1 LKVIN
6 MARDKMVDRVAGIM
20 GTPEMIRNIGIV
32 AHIDHGKTTLSDN
45 LLAGAG
51 MLSKE
56 LAGNA
61 CWTDSD
67 EEEQE
72 RGITIDSAN
81 VSMVHEYDGKE
92 YLINLIDTPG
102 HVDFGGD
109 VTRAMRAVDGAV
121 VVIDAVEGTMPQTE
135 TVLRQALKEHVKPV
149 LFINKVDRL
158 INELQVDGQEMQIRL
173 GKLIDH
179 VNKLIKGMNE
189 ERYKAGWRVDAAEGT
204 VAFGSALYN
213 WAISVP
219 MMQKTGVSF
228 QQIYDYNKS
237 DDPNSIRELADKCP
251 LHEVLN
257 DMVIR
262 FLPSPLEAQEGRIGA
277 IWHGDKESPIY
288 KSMITADPEAD
299 LAFMVTDITMDPH
312 AGEVA
317 TGRLFSGSLSRGMEA
332 FVSGTSRKNRIQQVG
347 VFMGP
352 KRLEVENIPAGNIAA
367 VTGLRDAIVGSTVT
381 TLEGMEPFESITH
394 ASEPVVTVAV
404 EAKHMKDLPKLV
416 DVLRQVAKEDP
427 TLKITLDEETGEH
440 LMAGMGEL
448 HLEVIAHRIERDK
461 GVEISTTPPIVV
473 YRETIRGGAGPVEG
487 KSPNRHNR
495 FYVEVEPLEEGVRD
509 LIKAGEIS
517 MRMPEV
523 ERREKLM
530 EAGLDKDE
538 AKGIADIFESNVY
551 LDMTKGIQ
559 HLNETMEL
567 ILEGFHEVMKGGPLS
582 KEPCMGVKVKLMD
595 AKLHEDAVHRGPA
608 QVIPASRQGIQAAM
622 LMADDTLLEPY
633 QKVFIQVPQDQM
645 GGATKEIQGRRGII
659 INMTSEGDMTII
671 ESRAPVSE
679 LFGFAGD
686 IRSATEGRAMWST
699 EFAGFDTL
707 PANLTGEIV
716 SGIRE
721 RKGLKKE
728 LPQASDFLSI

>member
-1 LKVIN
+1 MGRRK
-6 MARDKMVDRVAGIM
+6 KMVERVTALM
-20 GTPEMIRNIGIV
+20 SNPEKIRNIGIV

-51 MLSKE
+51 MISKE
-56 LAGNA
+56 LAGRQLFM
-61 CWTDSD
+61 DSD

-81 VSMVHEYDGKE
+81 VSMVHEYEDEE

-158 INELQVDGQEMQIRL
+158 TNELQVDAQEMQIRL

-189 ERYKAGWRVDAAEGT
+189 EKYKAGWRVDAAEGT

-228 QQIYDYNKS
+228 NDVLNYCRN
-237 DDPNSIRELADKCP
+237 DDMKTLAEKCP
-251 LHEVLN
+251 LHEAVN

-262 FLPSPLEAQEGRIGA
+262 FLPSPIEAQEDRVGA
-277 IWHGDKESPIY
+277 IWHGDRESGIG
-288 KSMITADPEAD
+288 KSMSEAD
-299 LAFMVTDITMDPH
+299 RDADLTFMVTDISMDPH

-317 TGRLFSGSLSRGMEA
+317 TGRLFSGSLSRGMEVH
-332 FVSGTSRKNRIQQVG
+332 VSGAAKKNRIQQVG

-352 KRLEVENIPAGNIAA
+352 ERLEVDKIPAGNIAA

-381 TLEGMEPFESITH
+381 TLEDMAPFESIIH

-416 DVLRQVAKEDP
+416 EVLRQVAKEDP
-427 TLKITLDEETGEH
+427 TLNITLDEETGEH

-461 GVEISTTPPIVV
+461 GVEITTTPPIVS
-473 YRETIRGGAGPVEG
+473 YRETITGTAGPVEG

-495 FYVEVEPLEEGVRD
+495 FYVIVEPLEPEVRE
-509 LIKAGEIS
+509 LIRAGEIS
-517 MRMPEV
+517 MRMSEL

-530 EAGLDKDE
+530 EAGMSKDE
-538 AKGIADIFESNVY
+538 AKGIADIYESNIYVD
-551 LDMTKGIQ
+551 LTKGIQ
-559 HLNETMEL
+559 HLSETMEL
-567 ILEGFHEVMKGGPLS
+567 ILDGFREVMKAGPLS
-582 KEPCMGVKVKLMD
+582 REQCMGVKVKLMD

-622 LMADDTLLEPY
+622 LMANDTLFEPY

-659 INMTSEGDMTII
+659 VNMTSEGDMTII
-671 ESRAPVSE
+671 ESKAPVSE

-699 EFAGFDTL
+699 EFLGFEPL
-707 PANLTGEIV
+707 PTNMIKEVVGA
-716 SGIRE
+716 IRA
-721 RKGLKKE
+721 RKGLKAA
-728 LPQASDFLSI
+728 LPEASDYLSM

>member
-1 LKVIN
+1 
-6 MARDKMVDRVAGIM
+6 MVERVTALM
-20 GTPEMIRNIGIV
+20 NSPEKIRNIGIV

-51 MLSKE
+51 MISKE
-56 LAGNA
+56 LAGRQLFM
-61 CWTDSD
+61 DSD

-81 VSMVHEYDGKE
+81 VSMVHEYNGEE

-135 TVLRQALKEHVKPV
+135 TVLRQALKEHVRPV

-158 INELQVDGQEMQIRL
+158 INELQVDSQEMQIRL

-189 ERYKAGWRVDAAEGT
+189 ERYNAGWRVDAANGT

-219 MMQKTGVSF
+219 MMKKTGVSF
-228 QQIYDYNKS
+228 NDVFNYCKKEEMK
-237 DDPNSIRELADKCP
+237 ELAEKCP
-251 LHEVLN
+251 LHEAVN

-262 FLPSPLEAQEGRIGA
+262 FLPNPIEAQEGRVNA
-277 IWHGDKESPIY
+277 IWHGDKESPIGI
-288 KSMITADPEAD
+288 SMKNADADGD
-299 LAFMVTDITMDPH
+299 LAFMITDISMDPH

-317 TGRLFSGSLSRGMEA
+317 TGRLFSGSLTRGME
-332 FVSGTSRKNRIQQVG
+332 VYISGAAKPNRVQQVG
-347 VFMGP
+347 IFMGP
-352 KRLEVENIPAGNIAA
+352 ERLEVERIPAGNIAA
-367 VTGLRDAIVGSTVT
+367 VTGLKDAIVGSTAT
-381 TLEGMEPFESITH
+381 TLEDMLPFESIKH

-416 DVLRQVAKEDP
+416 EVLRQVAKEDP
-427 TLKITLDEETGEH
+427 TLKITIDEETGEH

-461 GVEISTTPPIVV
+461 GVEITTTPPIVV
-473 YRETIRGGAGPVEG
+473 FRETIRGKAGPVEG

-495 FYVEVEPLEEGVRD
+495 FYITVEPLESEVVE
-509 LIKAGEIS
+509 LIRAGEIS
-517 MRMPEV
+517 MRMPEL

-530 EAGLDKDE
+530 AAGMTKEE
-538 AKGIADIFESNVY
+538 AKGIADIYESNIYV
-551 LDMTKGIQ
+551 DMTKGIQ

-567 ILEGFHEVMKGGPLS
+567 ILEGFEEVMKAGPLS
-582 KEPCMGVKVKLMD
+582 REPCMGVKVILGD

-608 QVIPASRQGIQAAM
+608 QVIPASRQAIQAAM
-622 LMADDTLLEPY
+622 LMAEDTMFEPY

-645 GGATKEIQGRRGII
+645 GGAMKEIQGRRGVIL
-659 INMTSEGDMTII
+659 NMTTEGDMSII
-671 ESRAPVSE
+671 ESKAPVSE

-699 EFAGFDTL
+699 EFAGFEPL
-707 PANLTGEIV
+707 PTSLIKEVV
-716 SGIRE
+716 SKIRE
-721 RKGLKKE
+721 RKGLKTE
-728 LPQASDFLSI
+728 LPKPSDFISM

>member
-1 LKVIN
+1 MGRRK
-6 MARDKMVDRVAGIM
+6 KMVERVTALM
-20 GTPEMIRNIGIV
+20 NEPEMIRNIGIV

-45 LLAGAG
+45 LLGGAG
-51 MLSKE
+51 MISKE
-56 LAGNA
+56 LAGKQLFM
-61 CWTDSD
+61 DSD
-67 EEEQE
+67 EEEQQ
-72 RGITIDSAN
+72 RGITIDASN
-81 VSMVHEYDGKE
+81 VSMVHQYDGKD

-135 TVLRQALKEHVKPV
+135 TVLRQALREHVKPV

-158 INELQVDGQEMQIRL
+158 INELKVDSQEMQIRL

-189 ERYKAGWRVDAAEGT
+189 ERYKAGWKVDASVGT

-219 MMQKTGVSF
+219 MMKKTGVSF
-228 QQIYDYNKS
+228 NDVYNYC
-237 DDPNSIRELADKCP
+237 REGDMKTLAEKCP
-251 LHEVLN
+251 LHEAVN

-262 FLPSPLEAQEGRIGA
+262 FLPNPLQAQEGRTA
-277 IWHGDKESPIY
+277 VIWHGDRTSEIA
-288 KSMITADPEAD
+288 KSMATADAKGH
-299 LAFMVTDITMDPH
+299 LAFMVTDISMDPH

-317 TGRLFSGSLSRGMEA
+317 TGRLFSGSLTRGLEVY
-332 FVSGTSRKNRIQQVG
+332 VSGAAKPNRIQQVG
-347 VFMGP
+347 IFMGP
-352 KRLEVENIPAGNIAA
+352 ERLEVESIPAGNIAA
-367 VTGLRDAIVGSTVT
+367 VTGLKDAIVGSTVT
-381 TLEGMEPFESITH
+381 TLDGMTPFESIKH

-427 TLKITLDEETGEH
+427 TLCITLNEETGEH

-461 GVEISTTPPIVV
+461 KVEITTTPPIVV
-473 YRETIRGGAGPVEG
+473 YRETIRGKAGPVEG

-495 FYVEVEPLEEGVRD
+495 FYVHVEPLEEGVRE
-509 LIKAGEIS
+509 LIRSGEVS
-517 MRMPEV
+517 MRMGEV

-530 EAGLDKDE
+530 AAGMDKDE
-538 AKGIADIFESNVY
+538 AKGIVDIFESNIY

-559 HLNETMEL
+559 HLSETMEL

-582 KEPCMGVKVKLMD
+582 REPCMGVKVKLVD

-608 QVIPASRQGIQAAM
+608 QIIPASRQAVQAAM

-633 QKVFIQVPQDQM
+633 QKVFIHVPQDQM
-645 GGATKEIQGRRGII
+645 GGAAKEIQGRRGII

-671 ESRAPVSE
+671 ESKAPVAE

-699 EFAGFDTL
+699 EFTGFETL
-707 PANLTGEIV
+707 PTNLTTEII
-716 SGIRE
+716 GAIRQ

-728 LPQASDFLSI
+728 LPQASDYLSP

>member
-1 LKVIN
+1 MGRRK
-6 MARDKMVDRVAGIM
+6 KMVERVTALM
-20 GTPEMIRNIGIV
+20 GTPEKIRNIGIV

-51 MLSKE
+51 MISKE
-56 LAGNA
+56 LAGRQLFM
-61 CWTDSD
+61 DSD
-67 EEEQE
+67 EEEQA
-72 RGITIDSAN
+72 RGITIDASN
-81 VSMVHEYDGKE
+81 VSMVHEYEGQE

-135 TVLRQALKEHVKPV
+135 TVLRQALREHVKPV

-158 INELQVDGQEMQIRL
+158 INELQVDSQEMQVRL

-189 ERYKAGWRVDAAEGT
+189 ERYKAGWKVDAAAGT

-219 MMQKTGVSF
+219 MMKKTGISF
-228 QQIYDYNKS
+228 NDVYDYCKKE
-237 DDPNSIRELADKCP
+237 DMKALADKCP
-251 LHEVLN
+251 LHEVVN
-257 DMVIR
+257 DMVVR
-262 FLPSPLEAQEGRIGA
+262 FLPNPLQAQKGRVAA
-277 IWHGDKESPIY
+277 IWHGDKELPIA
-288 KSMITADPEAD
+288 KAMMSADASAD
-299 LAFMVTDITMDPH
+299 LTFMVTDISMDPH

-317 TGRLFSGSLSRGMEA
+317 TGRLFSGSLTRGMEVY
-332 FVSGTSRKNRIQQVG
+332 VSGAAKKNRIQQVG
-347 VFMGP
+347 IFMGP
-352 KRLEVENIPAGNIAA
+352 ERLEVEKIPAGNIAA
-367 VTGLRDAIVGSTVT
+367 VTGLKDAIVGSTVT
-381 TLEGMEPFESITH
+381 TLENMTPFESIKH
-394 ASEPVVTVAV
+394 GSEPVVTVAV

-416 DVLRQVAKEDP
+416 EVLRQVAKEDP
-427 TLKITLDEETGEH
+427 TLRITLDEETGEH

-461 GVEISTTPPIVV
+461 GVEITTTPPLVV
-473 YRETIRGGAGPVEG
+473 YRETIRGNAGPVEG

-495 FYVEVEPLEEGVRD
+495 FYVEIEPIEPEVVE
-509 LIKAGEIS
+509 LIRNGDIS
-517 MRMPEV
+517 MNMPEL

-530 EAGLDKDE
+530 AAGMSKDQ
-538 AKGIADIFESNVY
+538 AKGIADIYESNIY
-551 LDMTKGIQ
+551 IDMTKGIQ
-559 HLNETMEL
+559 YLNETMEL
-567 ILEGFHEVMKGGPLS
+567 ILEGFQEVMKAGPLS
-582 KEPCMGVKVKLMD
+582 REPCMSIKVKLVD

-608 QVIPASRQGIQAAM
+608 QVIPASRQAIQAAM
-622 LMADDTLLEPY
+622 LMAGDTLLEPY

-659 INMTSEGDMTII
+659 MDMHTEGDTTVI
-671 ESRAPVSE
+671 ESRAPVAA

-699 EFAGFDTL
+699 EFAGFETL
-707 PANLTGEIV
+707 PTNLLGEV
-716 SGIRE
+716 VGAIRQ
-721 RKGLKKE
+721 RKGLKKDI
-728 LPQASDFLSI
+728 PQASDYLSM

>member
-1 LKVIN
+1 MGRRK
-6 MARDKMVDRVAGIM
+6 KMVERVTALM
-20 GTPEMIRNIGIV
+20 NSPDMIRNIGIV

-51 MLSKE
+51 MISKE
-56 LAGNA
+56 LAGRQLFM
-61 CWTDSD
+61 DSD

-158 INELQVDGQEMQIRL
+158 INELQVDAQEMQIRL

-189 ERYKAGWRVDAAEGT
+189 ERYKEGWRVDAANGT

-228 QQIYDYNKS
+228 GDVYDYCRTEDMKT
-237 DDPNSIRELADKCP
+237 LAEKCP
-251 LHEVLN
+251 LHEAVN

-262 FLPSPLEAQEGRIGA
+262 FLPSPIEAQEDRVRV
-277 IWHGDKESPIY
+277 IWHGDMESAIGT
-288 KSMITADPEAD
+288 SMKKADEKGD
-299 LAFMVTDITMDPH
+299 LAFMVTDISTDPH

-317 TGRLFSGSLSRGMEA
+317 TGRLFSGTLTRGTEVY
-332 FVSGTSRKNRIQQVG
+332 VSGASGKNRIQQVG
-347 VFMGP
+347 IFMGP
-352 KRLEVENIPAGNIAA
+352 ERLEVENIPAGNIAA
-367 VTGLRDAIVGSTVT
+367 VTGLKDAIVGSTVT
-381 TLEGMEPFESITH
+381 TLEDMDPFESIKH

-416 DVLRQVAKEDP
+416 EVLRQVAKEDP
-427 TLKITLDEETGEH
+427 TLKVTLNEETGEH

-461 GVEISTTPPIVV
+461 GVEITTTPPLVV
-473 YRETIRGGAGPVEG
+473 YRETIRKSAGPVEG

-495 FYVEVEPLEEGVRD
+495 FYVVVEPLEPAVVD
-509 LIKAGEIS
+509 LIREGEIS
-517 MRMPEV
+517 MRLPEL
-523 ERREKLM
+523 ERREKLIA
-530 EAGLDKDE
+530 AGMDKDE
-538 AKGIADIFESNVY
+538 AKNITDIFESNAY
-551 LDMTKGIQ
+551 FDMTKGIQ
-559 HLNETMEL
+559 YLNETMEL
-567 ILEGFHEVMKGGPLS
+567 ILEGFEEVMKGGPLS
-582 KEPCMGVKVKLMD
+582 REPCMGVKVKLMD

-608 QVIPASRQGIQAAM
+608 QVIPASRQAIQAAM
-622 LMADDTLLEPY
+622 LMAEDTMLEPY
-633 QKVFIQVPQDQM
+633 QKVFIQVPQAQM

-659 INMTSEGDMTII
+659 INMTSEGDTTII
-671 ESRAPVSE
+671 ESKAPVSE

-699 EFAGFDTL
+699 EFAGFETL
-707 PANLTGEIV
+707 PTNMIGEIV
-716 SGIRE
+716 KGIRE
-721 RKGLKKE
+721 RKGLKAE
-728 LPQASDFLSI
+728 LPQASDFMSM